1 MVLIKIGLVAAAIAA
16 VLVLAREQMWFE
28 RAGLLADCQ
37 QVAAPAGAR
46 LGGQWWSCKEGALS
60 GLPNLA
66 ADNCVSK
73 GIRGN
78 TELWHCP
85 LAIERPTFG

>member
-1 MVLIKIGLVAAAIAA
+1 MVIIKIGLVAAAIAA
-16 VLVLAREQMWFE
+16 VLIVARQQMWFE

-37 QVAAPAGAR
+37 QVAAPKGTP

-66 ADNCVSK
+66 ADNCQSK

-78 TELWHCP
+78 TETWWCP
-85 LAIERPTFG
+85 LAIGRPTFE

>member
-1 MVLIKIGLVAAAIAA
+1 MVLIKIALVAAAIAITLG
-16 VLVLAREQMWFE
+16 VAREERWFE
-28 RAGLLADCQ
+28 RAGLLSQCSE
-37 QVAAPAGAR
+37 VAGPYGTR
-46 LGGQWWSCKEGALS
+46 IGGQWWSCREGALS

-66 ADNCVSK
+66 ADHCESQ

-85 LAIERPTFG
+85 TAITRPTF